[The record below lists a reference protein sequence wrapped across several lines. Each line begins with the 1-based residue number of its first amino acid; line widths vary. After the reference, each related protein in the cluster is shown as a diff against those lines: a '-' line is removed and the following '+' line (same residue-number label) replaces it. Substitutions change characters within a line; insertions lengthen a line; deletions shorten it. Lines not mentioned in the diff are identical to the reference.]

1 MSLWCDMEFIL
12 GSILFSTI
20 VMNIGIYSLL
30 VVLYART
37 GPIYNGPTPYK
48 QPVLK
53 DAIELPKNLQ
63 KPTIDHVPIYLTERD
78 EVELE
83 KKEREQWQQMLNL

>member
-1 MSLWCDMEFIL
+1 MEFIL

-37 GPIYNGPTPYK
+37 GPIYNGPTSYK
-48 QPVLK
+48 QPIIPSI
-53 DAIELPKNLQ
+53 DLPK
-63 KPTIDHVPIYLTERD
+63 KPANNKIDHVPIYFTEQD
-78 EVELE
+78 EVALE
-83 KKEREQWQQMLNL
+83 KKDRESWHQMLSL